1 MTAATT
7 TQKPGTPG
15 RRWRPR
21 LSVAPL
27 RHRGYRMLFAGQTV
41 SLFGDA
47 FGAVALPWL
56 VYRLGGGARQLGL
69 VVAVYGL
76 CRLATTPL
84 GGMLADRLGAWRV
97 MMVSDAGRLALS
109 GGLAAVAFT
118 GAGGT
123 GALAALAGG
132 TGLLAGLFLPAAYT
146 ITPSVLP
153 DDDLAAGNALSGT
166 AAYAAGLV
174 GPALAGCLIVLFD
187 PGVAFVV
194 DGATF
199 AVSALCLAA
208 IGHTIHRPGTT
219 HHPDDATAGEPA
231 ASVGASGGR
240 GGLWRVL
247 VGSRLLRGFLVVTAV
262 ANLTVGGMM
271 RVGLPALSSGALRA
285 GPGGLGTLLA
295 AFSAGCLGG
304 GLLTAL
310 LTGLVRRGAAAMVSG
325 LVMAVAVAVAPFGG
339 LVGAAVALFVAGA
352 TSTGTNILVITL
364 IQQEV
369 PRALLGRVMG
379 VLTFVGLGL
388 FPVSVAVTGLV
399 TARWGA
405 TAIFVVTGALLAAGF
420 LSGLA
425 QPAIRRR

>member
-7 TQKPGTPG
+7 TREPGTPA

-27 RHRGYRMLFAGQTV
+27 RHRGYRLLFAGQTV
-41 SLFGDA
+41 SVFGDA

-97 MMVSDAGRLALS
+97 MMVSDAGRLLLS

-118 GAGGT
+118 GTGGT

-132 TGLLAGLFLPAAYT
+132 TGLLAGLFLPAAYA
-146 ITPSVLP
+146 ITPSLLP
-153 DDDLAAGNALSGT
+153 DDELAAGNALSGT

-174 GPALAGCLIVLFD
+174 GPALAGGLIVLFS
-187 PGVAFVV
+187 PGVAVAV
-194 DGATF
+194 DAATF
-199 AVSALCLAA
+199 AVSALCLAT
-208 IGHTIHRPGTT
+208 IGRTVRPTT
-219 HHPDDATAGEPA
+219 TTTATKAR
-231 ASVGASGGR
+231 GAR
-240 GGLWRVL
+240 GGLWEVL
-247 VGSRLLRGFLVVTAV
+247 VGSRLLQGFLVVTAV
-262 ANLTVGGMM
+262 ANLTVGGMV
-271 RVGLPALSSGALRA
+271 RVGLPALAGGTLRA
-285 GPGGLGTLLA
+285 GPEGFGTLLA
-295 AFSAGCLGG
+295 AFSAGCLAG

-310 LTGLVRRGAAAMVSG
+310 LTGLGRRGATAMGSG
-325 LVMAVAVAVAPFGG
+325 LVMAVAVALAPFGG
-339 LVGAAVALFVAGA
+339 LAGAAVALFVAGA

-369 PRALLGRVMG
+369 PRALLGRMMG

-388 FPVSVAVTGLV
+388 FPVSVAVAGLV

-405 TAIFVVTGALLAAGF
+405 AAIFVVTGALLAAGF
-420 LSGLA
+420 LTGLS
-425 QPAIRRR
+425 QRAIRQR

>member
-1 MTAATT
+1 MTATATT
-7 TQKPGTPG
+7 QESGAPA

-21 LSVAPL
+21 LSLAPL
-27 RHRGYRMLFAGQTV
+27 RHREYRLLFAGQTV
-41 SLFGDA
+41 SEFGDA

-56 VYRLGGGARQLGL
+56 VYRLGGGASQLGF

-76 CRLATTPL
+76 CRLVTTPL
-84 GGMLADRLGAWRV
+84 GGVLADRLGAWRV
-97 MMVSDAGRLALS
+97 MMVSDAGRVALS

-118 GAGGT
+118 GVGGT
-123 GALAALAGG
+123 LGLAALAGG
-132 TGLLAGLFLPAAYT
+132 TGLLAGLFLPAAFT
-146 ITPSVLP
+146 ITPGLLP

-174 GPALAGCLIVLFD
+174 GPALAGGLIVLLD
-187 PGVAFVV
+187 PGAAFVV

-199 AVSALCLAA
+199 AVSALCLAV
-208 IGHTIHRPGTT
+208 IGRTSRRP
-219 HHPDDATAGEPA
+219 ATPRDTPT
-231 ASVGASGGR
+231 GAPGR

-247 VGSRLLRGFLVVTAV
+247 VGSRLLQGFLVVTAV

-271 RVGLPALSSGALRA
+271 RVGLPALANGALRA

-310 LTGLVRRGAAAMVSG
+310 LTGLGRRGATAMVSG
-325 LVMAVAVAVAPFGG
+325 LVMAAAVGLAPFGG

-369 PRALLGRVMG
+369 PRALLGRMMG

-405 TAIFVVTGALLAAGF
+405 TAIFVVTGGLLAAGF